1 MIILNS
7 KIQIIKMDIV
17 LKMIIIKYFLVYEKI
32 IINFLSNI
40 SENLKYFFF
49 YLLKLKYKLIYI
61 FLKIICKRF
70 ILNNC

>member
-49 YLLKLKYKLIYI
+49 IYLNLNIILFIY
-61 FLKIICKRF
+61 F
-70 ILNNC
+70 